1 MSLLVPVRYLET
13 LTDSKKAPRARA
25 SGGACAGDKNPIFG
39 IRKTLSDKTKELIKQ
54 RALGRTL
61 SEETRALLS
70 IKHGNPVNLY
80 EKNYD
85 GKFSLIGSFVSI
97 RKAAKFLDIS
107 AGTVTRY
114 MQSGKLFKDK
124 YKFSTR

>member
-1 MSLLVPVRYLET
+1 MSQ
-13 LTDSKKAPRARA
+13 KKI
-25 SGGACAGDKNPIFG
+25 GDKNPIFG
-39 IRKTLSDKTKELIKQ
+39 RTLSEKTKELIKQ
-54 RALGRTL
+54 RALGRTH
-61 SEETRALLS
+61 SEETKALMSLNR
-70 IKHGNPVNLY
+70 GNPVNVY
-80 EKNYD
+80 EKD
-85 GKFSLIGSFVSI
+85 STGEFSLIGRFVSV

>member
-1 MSLLVPVRYLET
+1 M
-13 LTDSKKAPRARA
+13 SKK
-25 SGGACAGDKNPIFG
+25 AGDKNLIFG
-39 IRKTLSDKTKELIKQ
+39 RTLSEKTKELIRQ
-54 RALGRTL
+54 RVLGRIH
-61 SEETRALLS
+61 SEETKALISL
-70 IKHGNPVNLY
+70 KHWNPVNLY
-80 EKNYD
+80 EKNST
-85 GKFSLIGSFVSI
+85 GEFSLIGSFVSV